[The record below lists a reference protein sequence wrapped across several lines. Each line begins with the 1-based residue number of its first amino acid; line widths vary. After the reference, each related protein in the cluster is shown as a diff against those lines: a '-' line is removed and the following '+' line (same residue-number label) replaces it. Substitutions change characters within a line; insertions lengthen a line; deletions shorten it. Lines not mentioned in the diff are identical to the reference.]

1 MSDKKQFKYGQ
12 SLIEYQLIS
21 EDRKNL
27 AITVQPDKSV
37 LIKAPLKSKLEEI
50 ECKLKKR
57 GKWILQQINYF
68 DKFHPLQPESEYVSG
83 ETHFYLG
90 RQYRLRVRKSS
101 GESVKLIS
109 KFFYVD
115 TNNPSDKK
123 RVQSLMNQW
132 YADHA
137 KLQIDRRAKEFVE
150 QILGSGYAEIPIT
163 YNFLKKRWG
172 VYNPD
177 RSITINIE
185 LIKTPIQCVDYVIVH
200 ELCHVVH
207 PNHDKAFYIL
217 MESILPDWRIRKDK
231 LELFGVR

>member
-1 MSDKKQFKYGQ
+1 MSDKKLFRYGQ
-12 SLIEYQLIS
+12 SLIEYQLIH

-37 LIKAPLKSKLEEI
+37 VVKAPLMSEPKEI

-68 DKFHPLQPESEYVSG
+68 DKFYPLQPESEYVSG
-83 ETHFYLG
+83 ETHYYLG
-90 RQYRLRVRKSS
+90 RQYRLRIRKSS
-101 GESVKLIS
+101 RESVKLIS

-115 TNNPSDKK
+115 TKNPADKK
-123 RVQSLMNQW
+123 SVQSLMNQW
-132 YADHA
+132 YADHVRM
-137 KLQIDRRAKEFVE
+137 QIDRRAQEFAQ

-172 VYNPD
+172 IYNPE

-185 LIKTPIQCVDYVIVH
+185 LIKTPIQCVDYVIIH

-207 PNHDKAFYIL
+207 PNHDKAFYEL
-217 MESILPDWRIRKDK
+217 MESILPDWRNRKEK
-231 LELFGVR
+231 LELFGLH